1 MASLPNPFLENLSKI
16 AKEKETLLCVG
27 LDPAL
32 PAQRSKNVMSSD
44 DRLEFM
50 RRIILYVAPYASA
63 IKMNRQY
70 LIGLAIDEIR
80 QLNILVHQ
88 NNMLSIVDH
97 KLGDIGSSN
106 ASAVFWFKEEGFDA
120 FTYNPFGGNVLE
132 ATKAA
137 HSKGLGII
145 VLTLMSNPE
154 AVFQK
159 TAVYNDKPLFHHI
172 ASLCNEA
179 KSDAVVIGATDNI
192 VSKDVSEIRDILQHD
207 TLVLVPG
214 IGAQGGDAKKILYHF
229 GEKTLVNVGRS
240 IIYSDFPEARAKEFQ
255 DKLNNQ
261 LKEVKT
267 IKENRATGS
276 V

>member
-1 MASLPNPFLENLSKI
+1 MASLSDTFPEKLEKL

-70 LIGLAIDEIR
+70 LVGLTIDEIR
-80 QLNILVHQ
+80 QLNILIHQ

-120 FTYNPFGGNVLE
+120 FTFSPFGGNVIE

-154 AVFQK
+154 ASFQK
-159 TAVYNDKPLFHHI
+159 TATFNEQPLFHHI
-172 ASLCNEA
+172 ASLCNKA
-179 KSDAVVIGATDNI
+179 KSDGVVIGATDNI
-192 VSKDVSEIRDILQHD
+192 ASQDVSEIKNILKYKAIA
-207 TLVLVPG
+207 LVPG
-214 IGAQGGDAKKILYHF
+214 IGAQGGNAKKILYHF

-255 DKLNNQ
+255 DILNNQ
-261 LKEVKT
+261 LKEVT
-267 IKENRATGS
+267 AIKENKS
-276 V
+276 